1 MNQPIYYFAG
11 LKAFDKWS
19 IGLYLLLTLILVY
32 FFETT
37 HDNGLRNSIVFGYAF
52 LTQFGLYVFCY
63 RSLRNLT
70 VFLIWLF
77 IGLFHLYLYFIL
89 KGDQT
94 LQLFRGHSATPLKN
108 TVWLLILFQVL
119 RFLSAKLQGQELVA
133 PSKGGTTDLFDERRV
148 NWLDF
153 TFFFIYAVCIV
164 AFDI

>member
-1 MNQPIYYFAG
+1 MNQPIFYFEG

-19 IGLYLLLTLILVY
+19 MGLYILLTLILMY
-32 FFETT
+32 YFETT
-37 HDNGLRNSIVFGYAF
+37 TDNSIRNSIIFGYAL

-70 VFLIWLF
+70 SFLFWLL
-77 IGLFHLYLYFIL
+77 IGLFHLYVYSIL
-89 KGDQT
+89 KDDQT
-94 LQLFRGHSATPLKN
+94 LQMFRGHSATPLRN

-133 PSKGGTTDLFDERRV
+133 PSKGATTDLFDERKV

-153 TFFFIYAVCIV
+153 TFFFIYMTCMVV
-164 AFDI
+164 FDI